1 VSRDNETVL
10 YMSGWQLLMLVIL
23 IMGVGYTIGVWRR
36 KE

>member
-1 VSRDNETVL
+1 MSRDNETVL

-23 IMGVGYTIGVWRR
+23 IMGVGYAIGMWRR